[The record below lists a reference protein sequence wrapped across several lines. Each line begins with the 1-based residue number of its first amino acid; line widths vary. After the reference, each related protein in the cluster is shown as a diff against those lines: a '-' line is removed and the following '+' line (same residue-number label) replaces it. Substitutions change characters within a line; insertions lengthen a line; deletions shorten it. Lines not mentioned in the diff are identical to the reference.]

1 MGITPENTSELE
13 SVTRL
18 DLSARL
24 YRALFFY
31 KGRLAGA
38 VLIGNPKGRK
48 RLIEMMVKGEQV
60 PPDKREALLDP
71 ANLTESAA

>member
-18 DLSARL
+18 DLKARL

-38 VLIGNPKGRK
+38 VLIGTPKGRK
-48 RLIEMMVKGEQV
+48 KLIEMMVSSLEV
-60 PPDKREALLDP
+60 PSDKREALLDP
-71 ANLTESAA
+71 ANLTD